1 MMLQAMSI
9 IVVSDDDNFTQAIQ
23 AVLEP
28 YGFKVKVAGYCDS
41 CIRFTAVACP
51 ELILLDWKWQDLRS
65 SKILNQLKTDEQT
78 KHIPVYALVSDMPGS
93 IIKQSKKLGAA
104 GYFVKSPKHILAQIT
119 TGKPDNRFSSCD
131 VKLQRLKQQT
141 PFEQLTNIDSRRFTE
156 LHINDCIKQLQ
167 RYGWQFGLLL
177 FDIGHLTAFG
187 NICEQDVSGMVLRG
201 AAQTISTNTRSFDHV
216 ALWGQREI
224 ISTVVNIDDKKLDM
238 IAARLRGSTE
248 EPFKI
253 YNENTVSVRVSVG
266 AAMCQSDD
274 NLGSL
279 LQKAHASFN

>member
-177 FDIGHLTAFG
+177 FDIGSSPMLDDF
-187 NICEQDVSGMVLRG
+187 EQDTSNIILQRE
-201 AAQTISTNTRSFDHV
+201 ARIISANTRSFDHV